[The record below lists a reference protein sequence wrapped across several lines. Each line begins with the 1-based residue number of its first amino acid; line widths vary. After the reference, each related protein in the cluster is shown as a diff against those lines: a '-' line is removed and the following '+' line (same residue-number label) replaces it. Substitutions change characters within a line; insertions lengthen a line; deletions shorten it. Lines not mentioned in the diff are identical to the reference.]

1 MDRYRYIS
9 LPDGNSLQIKFEQ
22 DGIVY
27 DLIDSNGEL
36 LEEMGYDLYYEDVP
50 VCLIDEDL

>member
-36 LEEMGYDLYYEDVP
+36 LEEKGYDLYYEDVP